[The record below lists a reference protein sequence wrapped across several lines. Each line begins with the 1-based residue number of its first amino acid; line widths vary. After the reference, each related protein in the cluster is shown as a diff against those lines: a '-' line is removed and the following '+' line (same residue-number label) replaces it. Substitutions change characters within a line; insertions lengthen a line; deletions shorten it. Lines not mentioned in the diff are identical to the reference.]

1 MVPQAGTST
10 CEAEA
15 RGLKERLSWLY
26 RKTAS
31 QNTTKQSSLN
41 SQRQDLFVA
50 VSLGA
55 MERSHPISSPVTAI
69 FPTEQWPHFWPL
81 GLLNELLCVH
91 LSSGSA
97 DSSILGG
104 GDVSCL
110 QDHVVQTHRL

>member
-55 MERSHPISSPVTAI
+55 MERSHPVSSQVTAI
-69 FPTEQWPHFWPL
+69 FPTEQWPHFWLL
-81 GLLNELLCVH
+81 GLLNELLCAH

-104 GDVSCL
+104 EM
-110 QDHVVQTHRL
+110 